1 MSFTHQGRPRVLLNN
16 ALLEFCMGLALGA
29 AQEAEEPQTG
39 VLILRISLCFR
50 TLWLDSALQS
60 GTEN

>member
-1 MSFTHQGRPRVLLNN
+1 MN
-16 ALLEFCMGLALGA
+16 ALLEFCMGLALDA

-39 VLILRISLCFR
+39 VLTLKISLCLR

-60 GTEN
+60 GTENWFPKA